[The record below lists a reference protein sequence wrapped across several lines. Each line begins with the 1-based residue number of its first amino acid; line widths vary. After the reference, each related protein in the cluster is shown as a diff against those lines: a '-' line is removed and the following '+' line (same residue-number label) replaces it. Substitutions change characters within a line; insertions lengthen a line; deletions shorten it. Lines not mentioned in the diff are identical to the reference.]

1 MSNPGFSR
9 RDLLR
14 LGGKLVLTVG
24 AAKIV
29 VVLPGCGDDGNHP
42 PIPDAHR
49 DAPPLMPDAY
59 DYYPGYVTLDDCHS
73 IGTYDYRIIYPGP
86 PQYTYHY
93 YFTGVYGC
101 PNYVHP
107 PTNLKCYPD
116 YPDWAPNYA
125 YFCFTGYYQTTTTP

>member
-29 VVLPGCGDDGNHP
+29 VVLPGCGDDGNNP
-42 PIPDAHR
+42 PTPDAMR
-49 DAPPLMPDAY
+49 DAPHIMPDAY
-59 DYYPGYVTLDDCHS
+59 DYYAGYVPLDDCHA
-73 IGTYDYRIIYPGP
+73 IGTYDYRIVYPGP

-93 YFTGVYGC
+93 YFAGAYGC

-107 PTNLKCYPD
+107 PTNLNCYPD
-116 YPDWAPNYA
+116 YPDFAPGYD
-125 YFCFTGYYQTTTTP
+125 YFCFTSYYVSQSSP